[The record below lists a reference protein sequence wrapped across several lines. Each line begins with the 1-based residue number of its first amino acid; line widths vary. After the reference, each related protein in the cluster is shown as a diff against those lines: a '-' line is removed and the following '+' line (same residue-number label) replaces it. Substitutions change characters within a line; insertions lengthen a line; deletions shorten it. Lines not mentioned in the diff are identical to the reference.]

1 MHLVL
6 IGLSHKTAPV
16 EVREKLAFPEDR
28 IDEALQN
35 LTSEPSIDEAV
46 ILSTCNRTEIY
57 TLANDPHKA
66 PDEITGFFADFHNM
80 APNDLNGYLYK
91 KRELEVAEHAF
102 MVSASL
108 DSMIIGEGQIL
119 GQVKQAYGR
128 SLECRTAGRV
138 LNRLFKE
145 ALTLGKKVRT
155 DTDIGESAVSI
166 SYAAVELAKR
176 LFGELTNKSVL
187 LVGAGKMSELTA
199 KHLASNGIQ
208 RVLVTNRTFQRA
220 EEMAQKFDGEALPFD
235 QLSSSLA
242 QADIIISSTGAPGI
256 VIPKD
261 QMVEAMRERRNKPVF
276 LIDIAV
282 PRDIDPEI
290 NNLYNAY
297 LYDIDDLQGVV
308 ETNLAERQKEA
319 EKALGMINENL
330 ASFSKWTATLEVV
343 PTITALRNKADQIRQ
358 GELKKAVA
366 MLGNNVD
373 QSQVDTMNA
382 MAQAIIN
389 KLLHEPTVKIKEL
402 AGEKKGYAYTE
413 SLKELFSLKTK
424 EKD

>member
-6 IGLSHKTAPV
+6 VGLSHKTAPV
-16 EVREKLAFPEDR
+16 EVREKLAFPEDK
-28 IDEALQN
+28 IDEALID
-35 LTSEPSIDEAV
+35 LMCRPSIEEAV

-57 TLANDPHKA
+57 TLSNDPEKA
-66 PDEITGFFADFHNM
+66 PDDIIEFFADFHNM
-80 APNDLNGYLYK
+80 NVGDLNGYLYK
-91 KRELEVAEHAF
+91 KMKLEVAEHAF
-102 MVSASL
+102 LVSSSL
-108 DSMIIGEGQIL
+108 DSMIIGEAQIL

-176 LFGELTNKSVL
+176 LFGELTHKSVL

-199 KHLASNGIQ
+199 KHLASNGIEK
-208 RVLVTNRTFQRA
+208 VLVTNRTFERA
-220 EEMAQKFDGEALPFD
+220 EEMAEKFDGEALPFN
-235 QLSSSLA
+235 QLASSLA

-256 VIPKD
+256 VIRKE
-261 QMVEAMRERRNKPVF
+261 QMIEAMRERKNRPVF

-282 PRDIDPEI
+282 PRDIDPDI

-308 ETNLAERQKEA
+308 ETNMAERQKEA
-319 EKALGMINENL
+319 EKAQAMISDNMKN
-330 ASFSKWTATLEVV
+330 FSKWTATLEVV
-343 PTITALRNKADQIRQ
+343 PTITALRHKADMIRQ
-358 GELKKAVA
+358 KELKKAVS
-366 MLGNNVD
+366 MLGNVD
-373 QSQVDTMNA
+373 QAQVDTINA

-402 AGEKKGYAYTE
+402 AGEKKGHAYTE

-424 EKD
+424 END

>member
-28 IDEALQN
+28 IDEALLN
-35 LTSEPSIDEAV
+35 LTSKPSVDEAV

-57 TLANDPHKA
+57 TLASDPEKA
-66 PDEITGFFADFHNM
+66 SEDIISFFADFHNM
-80 APNDLNGYLYK
+80 PATELNGYLYTK
-91 KRELEVAEHAF
+91 LGLDVAKHAF
-102 MVSASL
+102 SVSSSL

-119 GQVKQAYGR
+119 GQVKQAYGK
-128 SLECRTAGRV
+128 SLQRKTTGRV

-145 ALTLGKKVRT
+145 ALTIGKKVRT

-176 LFGELTNKSVL
+176 LFGELNNKTVL

-199 KHLASNGIQ
+199 KHLTSSGIQ
-208 RVLVTNRTFQRA
+208 NVLVTNRTFQRA

-235 QLSSSLA
+235 QLTKSLA
-242 QADIIISSTGAPGI
+242 LADIIISSTGATQV
-256 VIPKD
+256 VITKE
-261 QMVEAMRERRNKPVF
+261 QMADAMRKRKNRPVF

-308 ETNLAERQKEA
+308 QTNLSERQKEA
-319 EKALGMINENL
+319 RKAHDMIDDNL
-330 ASFSKWTATLEVV
+330 QSFNKWTATLEVV
-343 PTITALRNKADQIRQ
+343 PTITALRQKADLIRQ
-358 GELKKAVA
+358 KELAKAVS
-366 MLGNNVD
+366 MLGEID
-373 QSQVDTMNA
+373 QSQIDTMNA

-389 KLLHEPTVKIKEL
+389 KLLHEPTIKIKEC
-402 AGEKKGYAYTE
+402 AGEKEGRAYIK
-413 SLKELFSLKTK
+413 SISELFSLKTK
-424 EKD
+424 EKN